1 MVVAGA
7 PNKST
12 FHAHHITDMVS
23 MELHCINGATLTIL
37 KIIPPGITSKSE
49 LVKQ

>member
-12 FHAHHITDMVS
+12 FRDMVS
-23 MELHCINGATLTIL
+23 MELHRINGATLTIL

>member
-12 FHAHHITDMVS
+12 FHAHHMVS
-23 MELHCINGATLTIL
+23 MELHRINGATLTIL

>member
-12 FHAHHITDMVS
+12 FHAH
-23 MELHCINGATLTIL
+23 MELHRINGATLTIL

>member
-12 FHAHHITDMVS
+12 FHAHHICDMVS
-23 MELHCINGATLTIL
+23 MLVL
-37 KIIPPGITSKSE
+37 E

>member
-12 FHAHHITDMVS
+12 FHAHH
-23 MELHCINGATLTIL
+23 MELHRINGATLTIL